1 MMIKEIYQE
10 PEMTIEYLMMEDVIT
25 ASTMGNAGEDDW
37 GNTDNSFDRED
48 FFQ

>member
-1 MMIKEIYQE
+1 MIKEMYQE

-25 ASTMGNAGEDDW
+25 ASAMGNAGEDDW
-37 GNTDNSFDRED
+37 GNTDNSQDRDD